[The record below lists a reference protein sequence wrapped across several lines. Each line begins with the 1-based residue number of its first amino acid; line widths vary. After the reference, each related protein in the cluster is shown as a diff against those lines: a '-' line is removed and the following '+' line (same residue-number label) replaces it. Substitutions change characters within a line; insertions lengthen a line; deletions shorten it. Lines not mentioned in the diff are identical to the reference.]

1 MRAKFRLTALLI
13 PLLAAAPALADLTA
27 ARAEPNLEK
36 RSRKALENAEKVLN
50 AARQAYQNGDLGK
63 TDAALEE
70 LGESVALASES
81 LKQTGKNP
89 ARSPKHFKHAEIKT
103 RALLRRLDNFRD
115 HMGVDERETLDRVRA
130 VIDKINQELLQGIMG
145 GKKK

>member
-1 MRAKFRLTALLI
+1 VRAKFRLTALLI

>member
-1 MRAKFRLTALLI
+1 VSAKFRLMAFLI

-36 RSRKALENAEKVLN
+36 RSRKALENAEKALN
-50 AARQAYQNGDLGK
+50 AARQVYQNGDLDK
-63 TDAALEE
+63 ADAALAE
-70 LGESVALASES
+70 LGESVALADES

-89 ARSPKHFKHAEIKT
+89 ARSPRHFKHAEIKT
-103 RALLRRLDNFRD
+103 RALLRRLNDFRE
-115 HMGVDERETLDRVRA
+115 HMGVDDRETIDRVRA
-130 VIDKINQELLQGIMG
+130 VIDKINQELLLGIMG

>member
-1 MRAKFRLTALLI
+1 VSAKSRVTALLI
-13 PLLAAAPALADLTA
+13 SLLAAAPALADLTA
-27 ARAEPNLEK
+27 ALAERNLEK

-50 AARQAYQNGDLGK
+50 AARQAYQNGDLRK
-63 TDAALEE
+63 TEAALDEV
-70 LGESVALASES
+70 GESVVLADES

-103 RALLRRLDNFRD
+103 RALLRRLDDFRD
-115 HMGVDERETLDRVRA
+115 HMGVDDRETLDRVRA
-130 VIDKINQELLQGIMG
+130 VIDKINQELLLGIMG